1 MGRFALMTTGFA
13 GVVAA
18 VGLWGCGASSTSSP
32 APEIAKTSTTTT
44 LDEGDGHHHGHD
56 DHSGHGDHASHG
68 GHGDMDKMKEELAK
82 LSEADRAS
90 AEKQHICPV
99 TGEML
104 GTMGRPIKLSVKGQ
118 DVWICCDGCR
128 KSLENDPDKYLAKL
142 NK

>member
-1 MGRFALMTTGFA
+1 MGRYGLKVAGIA

-18 VGLWGCGASSTSSP
+18 VGLMGCGARSTP
-32 APEIAKTSTTTT
+32 TATPKNPQTSTTKTQ
-44 LDEGDGHHHGHD
+44 DDADGHHGGHG
-56 DHSGHGDHASHG
+56 DHSGHGDHASHE
-68 GHGDMDKMKEELAK
+68 GHGDMAKMKEGLAK

-104 GTMGRPIKLSVKGQ
+104 GTMGQPIKLTVNDH

-128 KSLENDPDKYLAKL
+128 KSIESNPDKYLAKL